1 MIILVDTNILLDV
14 IQDRKPHSDP
24 AARVWKLVEDRTV
37 AGYVSAI
44 SFNNVFYIARKQVG
58 TEKALEAV
66 RLVRRVFQVV
76 ALDESVI
83 DRALA
88 APGSD
93 FEDAIQVAAAVRI
106 AADYLVTRNT
116 TDFGSLGVS
125 AIMPERLLAI
135 VESRAEESDTES

>member
-14 IQDRKPHSDP
+14 IQDRRPHSDP
-24 AARVWKLVEDRTV
+24 AAHVWKLVEGRAV
-37 AGYVSAI
+37 VGYVSAI

-88 APGSD
+88 APGGD
-93 FEDAIQVAAAVRI
+93 FEDAIQAAAAAGA
-106 AADYLVTRNT
+106 AADYLVTRNP
-116 TDFGSLGVS
+116 TDFSSLAAS
-125 AIMPERLLAI
+125 AITPEKLLAI
-135 VESRAEESDTES
+135 VESRADESDTGS